1 MNAEEFSELQYWDS
15 CIGRLAEKLSVM
27 LPTIPQTQD
36 RDLCFLPYTKLPY
49 SELPVGIRI
58 RPNTGW
64 FEEMRAIRDTES
76 EQAEQGE
83 GKAERDKTPGTESGE
98 GDSKPSDT
106 KNPCGAP
113 AELKNG
119 RPVRRSLQSVGL
131 GFTKAKRGRNHINT
145 VREPQSSS
153 SANPRGL
160 SWRRWQPHS
169 GKTVA
174 RKRIRNIRR
183 KSNEGTPQNDTNT
196 TLGSLG

>member
-106 KNPCGAP
+106 KNRCGAP
-113 AELKNG
+113 RRTEERKARQKELAE
-119 RPVRRSLQSVGL
+119 RWTRFYES
-131 GFTKAKRGRNHINT
+131 KAWQ
-145 VREPQSSS
+145 EPHKHG
-153 SANPRGL
+153 P
-160 SWRRWQPHS
+160 
-169 GKTVA
+169 
-174 RKRIRNIRR
+174 
-183 KSNEGTPQNDTNT
+183 GTPKQQFCESEGIELETLATALRQNRREKTDKKHPKKK
-196 TLGSLG
+196 